1 MHLLIAIGQGLGLAA
16 AAGLLASA
24 PLALAA
30 TAANL
35 GWLDGPLSFAGRPW
49 LVAVTWAAVLVEL
62 VVDAAWPGAQA
73 GARLA
78 RRVAAGGLAFE
89 LAAGHKVPYA
99 GLAIGAVV
107 AAGVGLAMRRIRS
120 GAVKS
125 GGDLRG
131 TALVEDMAGVGAA
144 ALAVVPFVG
153 YLLAVAAGGLCGR
166 ASAAARARSTRAC
179 GCSGSV
185 GQPRG
190 QEADHGGGRRARP
203 CAARLHHRRRHG
215 AHSRL
220 AGRRGFAHRRLRL
233 HLPVAH
239 PGVPVGTGHRPSPRR
254 LADPQHDLVS
264 PRRGPVRRVRLVA
277 DRHARRPAPGRWST
291 TCSSIST
298 CCTCRRE

>member
-89 LAAGHKVPYA
+89 LGAGHKVPYA

-107 AAGVGLAMRRIRS
+107 AAGAGLAMRRIRS

-144 ALAVVPFVG
+144 ALAVVPFAG
-153 YLLAVAAGGLCGR
+153 YLLAVAAGGLW
-166 ASAAARARSTRAC
+166 AR
-179 GCSGSV
+179 V
-185 GQPRG
+185 
-190 QEADHGGGRRARP
+190 
-203 CAARLHHRRRHG
+203 RRREG
-215 AHSRL
+215 QKYE
-220 AGRRGFAHRRLRL
+220 GLRVL
-233 HLPVAH
+233 
-239 PGVPVGTGHRPSPRR
+239 R
-254 LADPQHDLVS
+254 
-264 PRRGPVRRVRLVA
+264 
-277 DRHARRPAPGRWST
+277 
-291 TCSSIST
+291 
-298 CCTCRRE
+298 